1 MKLMR
6 KGEEMKYVPD
16 SNIMTMRERGYICAD
31 EDQTHAS
38 VPHDVSPKAPEDDTC
53 SNQDEASPIAAE
65 RLPGQE
71 CGNDP
76 ASDDALTLDAASNH
90 PEMP

>member
-1 MKLMR
+1 
-6 KGEEMKYVPD
+6 
-16 SNIMTMRERGYICAD
+16 MTMRERGYICVD
-31 EDQTHAS
+31 ENQAHAS
-38 VPHDVSPKAPEDDTC
+38 IPHDVNLIAAK
-53 SNQDEASPIAAE
+53 DEAHPIAAE

-71 CGNDP
+71 CGNEP